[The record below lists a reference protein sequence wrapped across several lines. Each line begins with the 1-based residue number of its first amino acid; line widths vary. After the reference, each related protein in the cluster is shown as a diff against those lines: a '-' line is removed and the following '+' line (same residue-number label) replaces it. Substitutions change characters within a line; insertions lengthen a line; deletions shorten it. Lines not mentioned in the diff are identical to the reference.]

1 MFLKII
7 KEFKRS
13 LKCFFFLFIYFVAL
27 GIISKS
33 ASEVQNLSNS
43 FLTAQI
49 NINIK
54 DLCKSS
60 TRAHFNIRPY

>member
-1 MFLKII
+1 M
-7 KEFKRS
+7 
-13 LKCFFFLFIYFVAL
+13 FFFLFIYFVAL